1 MRELILDPYLRIA
14 AMNCLMDGVLL
25 WTAGAVIRRAVRWR
39 RLLLGAAFGGL
50 YTFFLALAKDGFIR
64 GWAWMSSPLVLLVL
78 VPVIMLLLAY
88 LPAKPRVLFRL
99 AGSFFFLALLTYGLA
114 NAFLE
119 LLKLRAQAFSPFF
132 LVLLEVGLTLAVGE
146 IGWGVV
152 HRRAVAGLCRIP
164 MAVKIGPIELTLYG
178 YLDTGN
184 HLRDP
189 LTQRPVVVLDYA
201 AIREHLSVEA
211 RTFIESIGRGG
222 NLEELPADDPW
233 TTRIR
238 VIPYRSVQKEAGL
251 MPGLRTDLVRLGRG
265 GEGRSFG
272 SLVVGLDLSGGL
284 GDDDCRALVPPGLW
298 SEDLTGKGLM
308 PSCCRR

>member
-1 MRELILDPYLRIA
+1 MRELILDPYLRNA
-14 AMNCLMDGVLL
+14 ALDLFMDGVLL
-25 WTAGAVIRRAVRWR
+25 WTAGAVVRRAVRWR
-39 RLLLGAAFGGL
+39 RLVLGAVFGGL
-50 YTFFLALAKDGFIR
+50 YNFFLALAKDGFIG

-78 VPVIMLLLAY
+78 VPGTMLLLTY
-88 LPAKPRVLFRL
+88 LPAKPRVLLRL

-114 NAFLE
+114 YTFLE
-119 LLKLRAQAFSPFF
+119 LLKLRGYAFSPLF
-132 LVLLEVGLTLAVGE
+132 LVLLEIGLTLAVGE

-164 MAVKIGPIELTLYG
+164 LAVKIGPIDLTLCG

-189 LTQRPVVVLDYA
+189 LTKKPVVVLDYA

-211 RTFIESIGRGG
+211 RTFIESVGRGDD
-222 NLEELPADDPW
+222 LPDLPADDPW

-238 VIPYRSVQKEAGL
+238 IIPYRSVQKEAGL
-251 MPGLRTDLVRLGRG
+251 MPGLRTDLIRLGRDG
-265 GEGRSFG
+265 DGRSFR

-284 GDDDCRALVPPGLW
+284 GDEDCRALVPPSLW
-298 SEDLTGKGLM
+298 SEELTGAA
-308 PSCCRR
+308 